1 MDHQQEKVAN
11 WLRASR
17 EQIEAEIGNANELS
31 IELSIWSRTDCLMR
45 SSRAG
50 TSRDRMSRA
59 EIGSPT
65 RIGIRVCNRDEVHAG
80 MEVYAG

>member
-11 WLRASR
+11 WLRSSR
-17 EQIEAEIGNANELS
+17 ERIEAEIGNANELS
-31 IELSIWSRTDCLMR
+31 IELSIWSRTGCLLR

-50 TSRDRMSRA
+50 TSRDHLSRA
-59 EIGSPT
+59 EIGSRT